1 MFIVAGRVTFLE
13 QPAYYKMTYP
23 FGNFALISIIHILE
37 NTMQKTVNV
46 VHVHFCRKVAKQCT
60 LTNLNVNKNVR
71 KVPVCYGVAIV
82 NMLYNKNTYT
92 CVIVNM
98 KQVEMFCNTSTLPH
112 S

>member
-1 MFIVAGRVTFLE
+1 VFIVAGRVTFLE

-82 NMLYNKNTYT
+82 NML
-92 CVIVNM
+92 
-98 KQVEMFCNTSTLPH
+98 
-112 S
+112 